1 MNNNSK
7 VYAAA
12 IRLIESLDVA
22 FGGRSQWGPEQLALA
37 VVGNIANQGFPEEE
51 WYAPIEVLAHEE
63 DELPDGW
70 DIRFSAAF
78 HAEKRRRAQRRFAN
92 AKV

>member
-12 IRLIESLDVA
+12 IRLIEALDVA

-37 VVGNIANQGFPEEE
+37 VVGNIANQGFPASD
-51 WYAPIEVLAHEE
+51 WYTPIEVLAHE

-70 DIRFSAAF
+70 DVRFSAAF
-78 HAEKRRRAQRRFAN
+78 HSEQHRRAQRRFAN